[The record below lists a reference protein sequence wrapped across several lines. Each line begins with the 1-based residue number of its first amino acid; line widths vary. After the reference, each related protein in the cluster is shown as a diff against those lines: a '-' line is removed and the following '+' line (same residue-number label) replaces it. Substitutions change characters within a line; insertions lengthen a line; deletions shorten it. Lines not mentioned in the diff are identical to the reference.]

1 VRDIRAIP
9 SKLRKAT
16 REGFDVLDF
25 VWHHPANTGVRGRA
39 VLRALRF
46 QFRGRVLKRRT
57 LTTIGNHS
65 VLWAELHR
73 PSSSRALYA
82 NPPDVPEMLV
92 WQRAIRQG
100 DLFVDVGANI
110 GLYSLLAAECG
121 ASVVALEPDD
131 SAADRLIE
139 NACLNGYAVELI
151 RAAATESRGSVAFT
165 TGLDAM
171 NRVVT
176 SGSSTRRVPAT
187 TVDEVLG
194 HRRAAGLKIDVE
206 GAERLVL
213 AGASRALREHRIA
226 IIQIEWNECSL
237 KHLGETR
244 EPISRL
250 LREYGYSVWRPDDAG
265 NLCVPAD
272 SDFGSDVFARPD
284 QSQSLHLDD

>member
-1 VRDIRAIP
+1 MNDIRAIP
-9 SKLRKAT
+9 NKVRRAS
-16 REGFDVLDF
+16 REGLDVLDF
-25 VWHHPANTGVRGRA
+25 VWHHPANTGFRSRA

-57 LTTIGNHS
+57 LTKIGKHS

-82 NPPDVPEMLV
+82 NLPDVPEMLV

-131 SAADRLIE
+131 SAADRLLE
-139 NACLNGYAVELI
+139 NAGLNGYTVELI
-151 RAAATESRGSVAFT
+151 RAAATQSPGSVGFT
-165 TGLDAM
+165 SGLDAV
-171 NRVVT
+171 NRIIT
-176 SGSSTRRVPAT
+176 SGSATRRVPAT

-194 HRRAAGLKIDVE
+194 HRHAAGLKIDVE

-213 AGASRALREHRIA
+213 AGASRALRERRIA
-226 IIQIEWNECSL
+226 MIQIEWNECSL

-244 EPISRL
+244 EPIFRL
-250 LREYGYSVWRPDDAG
+250 LRGYGYSIWRPDDAG
-265 NLCVPAD
+265 NLCLPAD
-272 SDFGSDVFARPD
+272 SDFGSDVFAVPA
-284 QSQSLHLDD
+284 QAQGN